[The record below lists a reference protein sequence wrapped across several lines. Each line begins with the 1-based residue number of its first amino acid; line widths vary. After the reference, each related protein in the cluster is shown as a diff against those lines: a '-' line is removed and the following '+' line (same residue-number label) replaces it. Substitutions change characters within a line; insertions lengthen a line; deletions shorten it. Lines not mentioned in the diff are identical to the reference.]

1 MITDRTLA
9 NTAASTSLTAAANTG
24 SLSEWIQYY
33 RAAEIIV
40 SEATN
45 SDGSIRSMLSRGEVP
60 ATTLTESD
68 IREMN
73 DFDLANSIQV
83 ATRPTRVLDG
93 PVDGV
98 LDDGVSMTMLANF
111 AIAEQMGRVAQ
122 EELEERY
129 RAADQPRRE
138 ALDSYFQQRSEAT
151 EAEAGDLFNQDRN
164 GSSLNSFI
172 QNAIRE
178 IGDVGNLFLGKPRKS
193 SDSSFVS
200 SERHEYDYC
209 CSEPLRIFDA
219 IAEGASGATYL
230 DAALYVMNNLFNNAD
245 AGQPDADG
253 MILEL
258 HRDSYNTFVGGGAL
272 SAEDLRQELNF
283 EHNTGDT
290 LAQSLDLF
298 VPRFSY
304 GNWVDAPLVRK
315 LISRI
320 RKLVRTVRSANV
332 SEILELTTGQT
343 QPEFMKTLLEK
354 ITVGN
359 AIDAIRN
366 FIVIDLDLDG
376 VHRDLSSSGIDFIV
390 NAVEASAG
398 SGEGGGGATGSF

>member
-1 MITDRTLA
+1 MINDGNLS
-9 NTAASTSLTAAANTG
+9 NTAASSALMGALNAG
-24 SLSEWIQYY
+24 SLADWIQYY

-40 SEATN
+40 SEATG
-45 SDGSIRSMLSRGEVP
+45 SDDSIRGMLSRGEVP
-60 ATTLTESD
+60 ATTLNESD
-68 IREMN
+68 VRSMS
-73 DFDLANSIQV
+73 DFELVNSIQV
-83 ATRPTRVLDG
+83 AERPPMASLDG

-98 LDDGVSMTMLANF
+98 LDDAVTLMANF
-111 AIAEQMGRVAQ
+111 SIAEQLGRVAK

-129 RAADQPRRE
+129 RIADQPRRE
-138 ALDSYFQQRSEAT
+138 ALDSFFEQRSIAT
-151 EAEAGDLFNQDRN
+151 NEESSGLFDQDRN
-164 GSSLNSFI
+164 SSGLNSFI
-172 QNAIRE
+172 QSAIRE
-178 IGDVGNLFLGKPRKS
+178 IGDVGNLFLGKKRRS

-209 CSEPLRIFDA
+209 CSTPIKIFDE
-219 IAEGASGATYL
+219 IAEGANGATYL
-230 DAALYVMNNLFNNAD
+230 DAALYVIKNIFNNAD
-245 AGQPDADG
+245 FGVPDADG

-258 HRDSYNTFVGGGAL
+258 HRESYDSFIGNGAL
-272 SAEDLRQELNF
+272 SAEDLRNQLTL

-343 QPEFMKTLLEK
+343 QPQFMKSLLEK

-376 VHRDLSSSGIDFIV
+376 VHSDLSSSGIDFIV
-390 NAVEASAG
+390 NAVEATS
-398 SGEGGGGATGSF
+398 SQN